1 MNSLKTLK
9 MKIKIEREEKIVL
22 LQALK
27 DGFLDTDNL
36 PELKKVLDLAKP
48 ARILTKEEAQE
59 LLKDIENGC

>member
-1 MNSLKTLK
+1 

-27 DGFLDTDNL
+27 DGFFDTDNL

-48 ARILTKEEAQE
+48 ARFLTKKEAQE